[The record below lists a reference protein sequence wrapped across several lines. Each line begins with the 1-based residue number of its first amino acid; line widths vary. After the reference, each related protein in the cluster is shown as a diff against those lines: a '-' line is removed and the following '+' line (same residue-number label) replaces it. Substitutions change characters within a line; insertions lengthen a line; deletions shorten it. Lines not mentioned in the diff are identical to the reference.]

1 MFQETIKAF
10 KEIEFDFVY
19 IARYSVRPGTIASK
33 MYPDDVP
40 DKVKAERWHILNS
53 MLLEGIQKRNALMIG
68 RTEEILISGERDN
81 QWFGRTRNFKEVF
94 FEKTSDNTKIGDIV
108 KVKILDINKWVLIG
122 EIL

>member
-40 DKVKAERWHILNS
+40 DSVKAERWHTLNN
-53 MLLEGIQKRNALMIG
+53 MLLESIQKRNKLMIG
-68 RTEEILISGERDN
+68 REEEILIS
-81 QWFGRTRNFKEVF
+81 
-94 FEKTSDNTKIGDIV
+94 
-108 KVKILDINKWVLIG
+108 
-122 EIL
+122 